1 MQYIEVYQPLTNN
14 NISQKQK
21 GSRIQRSL
29 GEDSLRW
36 EASWLLEAV
45 VVVEVVKGVDV
56 VEVVE
61 VVVVEDSLRWEAS
74 WLLEADKSGT
84 SHIVEVEVEVKW

>member
-1 MQYIEVYQPLTNN
+1 M
-14 NISQKQK
+14 
-21 GSRIQRSL
+21 
-29 GEDSLRW
+29 RW

-45 VVVEVVKGVDV
+45 VVVEVVEVVVVVEVVKGVD
-56 VEVVE
+56 VVE

-84 SHIVEVEVEVKW
+84 SHIVEVEVKVKW

>member
-1 MQYIEVYQPLTNN
+1 M
-14 NISQKQK
+14 
-21 GSRIQRSL
+21 
-29 GEDSLRW
+29 RW

-45 VVVEVVKGVDV
+45 VVVEVVKGVD
-56 VEVVE
+56 VVE

-84 SHIVEVEVEVKW
+84 SHIVEVEVKVKW